1 MNLLEQFNPLASSDQ
16 PTPDYQILVNG
27 KDISPK
33 VKTRLMSLR
42 LTDNRGFEADSIEV
56 QLDDADGELAMP
68 PKGATMQV
76 RIGWKGSPLVDKGTY
91 TIDELE
97 HSGPPDAIT
106 IRGKSADMRGTLQ
119 QSREQSFH
127 QQSVSSIIDVIAAR
141 HQLKAKIS
149 DNLKMEF
156 IDHIDQANE
165 SDANFLSRL
174 AEQFDAIATV
184 KNGNLLFLQAGL
196 AHNASGIALDRVD
209 ITRQSGDSH
218 HFGVAD
224 RDAYSGV
231 VAYWQNDKAAKRQT
245 VKARKPWQKSKPKAE
260 PEQPLDQNGAPIAV
274 GEKEIMVGSNDNVKT
289 LRHTYA
295 NKQNAERAARAM
307 WDKLQRGVATFT
319 ITLAMGRPE
328 LFPELPVSVSG
339 FKPQID
345 NSDWLLTRVEHNITD
360 TGYTTGIELEVKNS
374 EVAEV
379 TGGEDET
386 G

>member
-1 MNLLEQFNPLASSDQ
+1 MSILEQFNPLASGDQ
-16 PTPDYQILVNG
+16 PTPDFQILVNG
-27 KDISPK
+27 NDISPK
-33 VKTRLMSLR
+33 VKSRLMSLR
-42 LTDNRGFEADSIEV
+42 LTDNRGFEADTVEV

-68 PKGATMQV
+68 PKGASMQV
-76 RIGWKGSPLVDKGTY
+76 RIGWKGSSLVDKGTY

-97 HSGPPDAIT
+97 HSGPPDSLT

-127 QQSVSSIIDVIAAR
+127 QQNISSIVDTIAAR

-149 DNLKMEF
+149 DKLKAEV
-156 IDHIDQANE
+156 IEHIDQANE
-165 SDANFLSRL
+165 SDANFLTRL

-184 KNGNLLFLQAGL
+184 KNGNLLFLQAGQS
-196 AHNASGIALDRVD
+196 NTASGMALEGVE

-231 VAYWQNDKAAKRQT
+231 VAYWQNDKSAKRQT
-245 VKARKPWQKSKPKAE
+245 VKAKKPKEAK
-260 PEQPLDQNGAPIAV
+260 PNDVKVIV

-289 LRHTYA
+289 LRHIYA

-328 LFPELPVSVSG
+328 LFPEQPVSVSG
-339 FKPQID
+339 FKPAID
-345 NSDWLLTRVEHNITD
+345 NSAWILTRVEHNIND
-360 TGYTTGIELEVKNS
+360 MGYTTGIELEVKNS
-374 EVAEV
+374 EVADV
-379 TGGEDET
+379 SDENDSSE
-386 G
+386 

>member
-33 VKTRLMSLR
+33 VKARLMSLR

-245 VKARKPWQKSKPKAE
+245 VKAKKPTEAKPSDVKV
-260 PEQPLDQNGAPIAV
+260 IV

-289 LRHTYA
+289 LRHIYA

-374 EVAEV
+374 EVAELN
-379 TGGEDET
+379 GGEDET

>member
-1 MNLLEQFNPLASSDQ
+1 MSLLEQFNPLASGDQ
-16 PTPDYQILVNG
+16 PTPDFQILVNG
-27 KDISPK
+27 TDISPK
-33 VKTRLMSLR
+33 VKSRLMSLR
-42 LTDNRGFEADSIEV
+42 LTDNRGFEADTVEV

-68 PKGATMQV
+68 PKGASMQV
-76 RIGWKGSPLVDKGTY
+76 RIGWKGSALVDKGTY

-97 HSGPPDAIT
+97 HSGPPDSLT

-119 QSREQSFH
+119 QSREQSYH
-127 QQSVSSIIDVIAAR
+127 QQNISSIIDTIAAR

-149 DNLKMEF
+149 DKLKAEV
-156 IDHIDQANE
+156 IEHIDQTNE
-165 SDANFLSRL
+165 SDANFLTRL

-184 KNGNLLFLQAGL
+184 KNGNLLFLQAGQS
-196 AHNASGIALDRVD
+196 NTASGMALEGVE

-231 VAYWQNDKAAKRQT
+231 VAYWQNDKGAKRQT
-245 VKARKPWQKSKPKAE
+245 VKAKKPKAAK
-260 PEQPLDQNGAPIAV
+260 PDDITITV

-289 LRHTYA
+289 LRHIYA

-328 LFPELPVSVSG
+328 LFPEQPVSVSG
-339 FKPQID
+339 FKPPID
-345 NSDWLLTRVEHNITD
+345 NSAWILTRVEHNIND
-360 TGYTTGIELEVKNS
+360 MGYTTGIELEVKNS
-374 EVAEV
+374 EVADV
-379 TGGEDET
+379 SDENDSSE
-386 G
+386 

>member
-1 MNLLEQFNPLASSDQ
+1 MSLLEQFNPLASGDQ
-16 PTPDYQILVNG
+16 PTPDFQFLVNG
-27 KDISPK
+27 TDISPK
-33 VKTRLMSLR
+33 VKSRLMSLR
-42 LTDNRGFEADSIEV
+42 LTDNRGFEADTVEV

-68 PKGATMQV
+68 PKGASMQV
-76 RIGWKGSPLVDKGTY
+76 RIGWKGSALVDKGTY

-97 HSGPPDAIT
+97 HSGPPDSLT

-119 QSREQSFH
+119 QSREQSYH
-127 QQSVSSIIDVIAAR
+127 QQNISSIIDTIAAR

-149 DNLKMEF
+149 DKLKAEV
-156 IDHIDQANE
+156 IEHIDQTNE
-165 SDANFLSRL
+165 SDANFLTRL

-184 KNGNLLFLQAGL
+184 KNGNLLFLQAGQS
-196 AHNASGIALDRVD
+196 NTASGMALEGVE

-231 VAYWQNDKAAKRQT
+231 VAYWQNDKGAKRQT
-245 VKARKPWQKSKPKAE
+245 VKAKKPKAAK
-260 PEQPLDQNGAPIAV
+260 PDDITITV

-289 LRHTYA
+289 LRHIYA

-328 LFPELPVSVSG
+328 LFPEQPVSVSG
-339 FKPQID
+339 FKPPID
-345 NSDWLLTRVEHNITD
+345 NSAWILTRVEHNIND
-360 TGYTTGIELEVKNS
+360 MGYTTGIELEVKNS
-374 EVAEV
+374 EVADV
-379 TGGEDET
+379 SDENDSSE
-386 G
+386 

>member
-1 MNLLEQFNPLASSDQ
+1 
-16 PTPDYQILVNG
+16 
-27 KDISPK
+27 
-33 VKTRLMSLR
+33 
-42 LTDNRGFEADSIEV
+42 
-56 QLDDADGELAMP
+56 
-68 PKGATMQV
+68 
-76 RIGWKGSPLVDKGTY
+76 
-91 TIDELE
+91 
-97 HSGPPDAIT
+97 
-106 IRGKSADMRGTLQ
+106 MRGTLQ

-231 VAYWQNDKAAKRQT
+231 VAYWQNDKGAKRQK
-245 VKARKPWQKSKPKAE
+245 VKAKKPWQKSKQKAE
-260 PEQPLDQNGAPIAV
+260 PETPLNQNGAPVSV

-360 TGYTTGIELEVKNS
+360 TGYTTGIELEVKSS

-379 TGGEDET
+379 TGGEDGED
-386 G
+386 

>member
-56 QLDDADGELAMP
+56 LLDDADGELAMP

-245 VKARKPWQKSKPKAE
+245 VKAKKPTEAKPSDVKV
-260 PEQPLDQNGAPIAV
+260 IV

-289 LRHTYA
+289 LRHIYA

-374 EVAEV
+374 EVAELN
-379 TGGEDET
+379 GGEDET

>member
-33 VKTRLMSLR
+33 VKARLMSLR

-97 HSGPPDAIT
+97 HSGPPDCLT

-127 QQSVSSIIDVIAAR
+127 QQSVSSIIDVIAVR
-141 HQLKAKIS
+141 HQLKTKIS

-245 VKARKPWQKSKPKAE
+245 VKAKKPTEAKPSDVKV
-260 PEQPLDQNGAPIAV
+260 IV

-374 EVAEV
+374 EVAELN
-379 TGGEDET
+379 GGEDET

>member
-1 MNLLEQFNPLASSDQ
+1 MSLLEQFNPLASSDQ

-33 VKTRLMSLR
+33 VKARLMSLR

-245 VKARKPWQKSKPKAE
+245 VKAKKPTEAKPSDVKVV
-260 PEQPLDQNGAPIAV
+260 V

-289 LRHTYA
+289 LRHIYA

-374 EVAEV
+374 EVAELN
-379 TGGEDET
+379 GGEDET

>member
-27 KDISPK
+27 SDISPK
-33 VKTRLMSLR
+33 VKARLMSLR

-76 RIGWKGSPLVDKGTY
+76 RIGWKGSALVDKGTY

-149 DNLKMEF
+149 DNLKMEY

-245 VKARKPWQKSKPKAE
+245 VKAKKPTEEKPSDVKV
-260 PEQPLDQNGAPIAV
+260 IV

-328 LFPELPVSVSG
+328 LFPELPVNVSG

-374 EVAEV
+374 EVAEL
-379 TGGEDET
+379 TSGEDEAD
-386 G
+386 

>member
-1 MNLLEQFNPLASSDQ
+1 MSLLEQFNPLASGDQ
-16 PTPDYQILVNG
+16 PTPDFQILVNG
-27 KDISPK
+27 NDISPK
-33 VKTRLMSLR
+33 VKSRLMSLR
-42 LTDNRGFEADSIEV
+42 LTDNRGFEADTIEV

-68 PKGATMQV
+68 PKGASMQV
-76 RIGWKGSPLVDKGTY
+76 RIGWKGSALVDKGTY

-97 HSGPPDAIT
+97 HSGPPDSLT

-127 QQSVSSIIDVIAAR
+127 QQSVSSIIDTIAAR
-141 HQLKAKIS
+141 HQLKTKIS
-149 DNLKMEF
+149 DKLKAEV
-156 IDHIDQANE
+156 IEHIDQANE
-165 SDANFLSRL
+165 SDANFLTRL

-184 KNGNLLFLQAGL
+184 KNGNLLFLQAGQS
-196 AHNASGIALDRVD
+196 NTASGMALEGVE

-231 VAYWQNDKAAKRQT
+231 VAYWQNDKSAKRQT
-245 VKARKPWQKSKPKAE
+245 VKAKKPKEAK
-260 PEQPLDQNGAPIAV
+260 PNDITVTV

-289 LRHTYA
+289 LRHIYA

-307 WDKLQRGVATFT
+307 WDKLQRGVATFN

-328 LFPELPVSVSG
+328 LFPEQPVSVSG
-339 FKPQID
+339 FKPPID
-345 NSDWLLTRVEHNITD
+345 NSAWILTRVEHNIND
-360 TGYTTGIELEVKNS
+360 MGYTTGIELEVKNN

-379 TGGEDET
+379 SDENDSSE
-386 G
+386 

>member
-1 MNLLEQFNPLASSDQ
+1 MSILEQFNPLASGDQ
-16 PTPDYQILVNG
+16 PTPDFQILVNG
-27 KDISPK
+27 NDISPK
-33 VKTRLMSLR
+33 VKSRLMSLR
-42 LTDNRGFEADSIEV
+42 LTDNRGFEADTVEV

-68 PKGATMQV
+68 PKGASMQV
-76 RIGWKGSPLVDKGTY
+76 RIGWKGSALVDKGTY

-97 HSGPPDAIT
+97 HSGPPDSLT

-127 QQSVSSIIDVIAAR
+127 QQSVSSIIDTIAAR

-149 DNLKMEF
+149 DKLKAEV
-156 IDHIDQANE
+156 IEHIDQANE
-165 SDANFLSRL
+165 SDANFLTRL

-184 KNGNLLFLQAGL
+184 KNGNLLFLQAGQS
-196 AHNASGIALDRVD
+196 NTASGMALEGVE

-231 VAYWQNDKAAKRQT
+231 VAYWQNDKGAKRQT
-245 VKARKPWQKSKPKAE
+245 VKAKKPKEAN
-260 PEQPLDQNGAPIAV
+260 PDDVKVIV

-289 LRHTYA
+289 LRHIYA

-307 WDKLQRGVATFT
+307 WDKLQRGVATFN

-328 LFPELPVSVSG
+328 LFPEQPVSVSG
-339 FKPQID
+339 FKPPID
-345 NSDWLLTRVEHNITD
+345 NSAWILTRVEHNIND
-360 TGYTTGIELEVKNS
+360 MGYTTGIELEVKNS
-374 EVAEV
+374 EVADV
-379 TGGEDET
+379 SDENDSSE
-386 G
+386 

>member
-1 MNLLEQFNPLASSDQ
+1 MSLLEQFNPLASGDQ
-16 PTPDYQILVNG
+16 PTPDFQILVNG
-27 KDISPK
+27 NDISPK
-33 VKTRLMSLR
+33 VKSRLISLR
-42 LTDNRGFEADSIEV
+42 LTDNRGFEADTVEV

-76 RIGWKGSPLVDKGTY
+76 NIGWKGSALVDKGTY

-97 HSGPPDAIT
+97 HSGPPDSLT

-119 QSREQSFH
+119 KSREQSFH
-127 QQSVSSIIDVIAAR
+127 QQNISSIVDTIAAR
-141 HQLKAKIS
+141 HQLKTKIS
-149 DNLKMEF
+149 DKLKDEV
-156 IDHIDQANE
+156 IEHIDQANE
-165 SDANFLSRL
+165 SDANFLTRL

-184 KNGNLLFLQAGL
+184 KNGNLLFLQAGQS
-196 AHNASGIALDRVD
+196 NTASGMALEGVE

-245 VKARKPWQKSKPKAE
+245 VKAKKPAEAKPSDVKV
-260 PEQPLDQNGAPIAV
+260 IV
-274 GEKEIMVGSNDNVKT
+274 GEKEIMVGSSDNVKT
-289 LRHTYA
+289 LRHIYA

-328 LFPELPVSVSG
+328 LFPEQPVSVSG
-339 FKPQID
+339 FKQPID
-345 NSDWLLTRVEHNITD
+345 NSAWILTRVEHNITD
-360 TGYTTGIELEVKNS
+360 MGYTTGIELEVKNS
-374 EVAEV
+374 EVADV
-379 TGGEDET
+379 SDENDSSE
-386 G
+386 

>member
-27 KDISPK
+27 KDISSK

-76 RIGWKGSPLVDKGTY
+76 RIGWKGSALVDKGTY

-127 QQSVSSIIDVIAAR
+127 KQSVSSIIDVIAAR
-141 HQLKAKIS
+141 HQLKTKIS

-184 KNGNLLFLQAGL
+184 KNGNLLFLRAGL
-196 AHNASGIALDRVD
+196 THNASGIALDRVD

-231 VAYWQNDKAAKRQT
+231 VAYWQNDKAAKRQS
-245 VKARKPWQKSKPKAE
+245 VKAKKPTEAKPSDVKV
-260 PEQPLDQNGAPIAV
+260 IV

-360 TGYTTGIELEVKNS
+360 TGYITGIELEVKNN

-379 TGGEDET
+379 VGGED
-386 G
+386 GRD

>member
-1 MNLLEQFNPLASSDQ
+1 VSLLEQFNPLASSDQ

-76 RIGWKGSPLVDKGTY
+76 RIGWKGSSLVDKGTY

-218 HFGVAD
+218 YFGVAD

-245 VKARKPWQKSKPKAE
+245 VKAKKPTEAKPSDVKV
-260 PEQPLDQNGAPIAV
+260 IV

-328 LFPELPVSVSG
+328 LFPELPVNVSG

-345 NSDWLLTRVEHNITD
+345 NSDWLLTRVEHSITD

-379 TGGEDET
+379 IDGEDEAD
-386 G
+386 

>member
-76 RIGWKGSPLVDKGTY
+76 RIGWKGSALVDKGTY

-97 HSGPPDAIT
+97 HSGPPDCLT

-127 QQSVSSIIDVIAAR
+127 KQSVSSIIDVIAAR

-245 VKARKPWQKSKPKAE
+245 VKAKKPTEAKPSDVKV
-260 PEQPLDQNGAPIAV
+260 IV

-289 LRHTYA
+289 LRHIYA

-374 EVAEV
+374 EVAEL

>member
-33 VKTRLMSLR
+33 VKARLMSLR

-76 RIGWKGSPLVDKGTY
+76 RIGWKGSALVDKGTY

-127 QQSVSSIIDVIAAR
+127 KQSVSSIIDVIAAR

-196 AHNASGIALDRVD
+196 ANNASGIALDRVD

-245 VKARKPWQKSKPKAE
+245 VKAKKPTEAKPSDVKV
-260 PEQPLDQNGAPIAV
+260 IV

-307 WDKLQRGVATFT
+307 WDKLQRGVANFT

-328 LFPELPVSVSG
+328 LFPELPVNVSG

>member
-1 MNLLEQFNPLASSDQ
+1 MNLLEQFNPLASNDQ

-33 VKTRLMSLR
+33 VKARLMSLR
-42 LTDNRGFEADSIEV
+42 LTDNRGFEADTVEV

-76 RIGWKGSPLVDKGTY
+76 RIGWKGSALVDKGTY

-127 QQSVSSIIDVIAAR
+127 KQSVSSIIDVIAAR

-165 SDANFLSRL
+165 SDANFISRL

-196 AHNASGIALDRVD
+196 AHNASGIALDRVE

-245 VKARKPWQKSKPKAE
+245 VKAKKPTEAKPSDVKV
-260 PEQPLDQNGAPIAV
+260 IV

-319 ITLAMGRPE
+319 IILAMGRPE
-328 LFPELPVSVSG
+328 LFPELPVNVSG

-379 TGGEDET
+379 TGGEEET
-386 G
+386 D

>member
-33 VKTRLMSLR
+33 VKARLMSLR

-76 RIGWKGSPLVDKGTY
+76 RIGWKGSALVDKGTY

-127 QQSVSSIIDVIAAR
+127 KQSVSSIIDVIAAR

-245 VKARKPWQKSKPKAE
+245 VKAKKPTEAKPSDVKV
-260 PEQPLDQNGAPIAV
+260 IV

-328 LFPELPVSVSG
+328 LFPELPVNVSG

-379 TGGEDET
+379 TGGEDEAD
-386 G
+386 

>member
-141 HQLKAKIS
+141 HQLKTKIS

-245 VKARKPWQKSKPKAE
+245 VKAKKPTEAKPSDVKV
-260 PEQPLDQNGAPIAV
+260 IV

-289 LRHTYA
+289 LRHIYA

-374 EVAEV
+374 EVAEM
-379 TGGEDET
+379 TAGEDGED
-386 G
+386 

>member
-1 MNLLEQFNPLASSDQ
+1 
-16 PTPDYQILVNG
+16 
-27 KDISPK
+27 
-33 VKTRLMSLR
+33 
-42 LTDNRGFEADSIEV
+42 
-56 QLDDADGELAMP
+56 
-68 PKGATMQV
+68 MQV

-245 VKARKPWQKSKPKAE
+245 VKAKKPTEAKPSDVKV
-260 PEQPLDQNGAPIAV
+260 IV

-328 LFPELPVSVSG
+328 LFPELPVNVSG

-345 NSDWLLTRVEHNITD
+345 NSDWLLTRVEHSITD

-379 TGGEDET
+379 AVAKMGKSNRQMYRAQTPIT
-386 G
+386 MLATAASKNFATTHNMLCI

>member
-1 MNLLEQFNPLASSDQ
+1 MNLLAQFNPLASSDQ

-33 VKTRLMSLR
+33 MKTRLMSLR
-42 LTDNRGFEADSIEV
+42 LTDNRGFEADTVEV

-76 RIGWKGSPLVDKGTY
+76 RIGWKGSALVDKGTY

-127 QQSVSSIIDVIAAR
+127 KQSVSSIIDVIAAR

-245 VKARKPWQKSKPKAE
+245 VKAKKPTEAKPSDVKV
-260 PEQPLDQNGAPIAV
+260 IV

-328 LFPELPVSVSG
+328 LFPELPVNVSG

-379 TGGEDET
+379 AGGEDGED
-386 G
+386 

>member
-1 MNLLEQFNPLASSDQ
+1 VNLLEQFNPLASSDQ

-33 VKTRLMSLR
+33 VKARLMSLR
-42 LTDNRGFEADSIEV
+42 LTDNRGFEADTIEV

-76 RIGWKGSPLVDKGTY
+76 RIGWKGSALVDKGTY

-184 KNGNLLFLQAGL
+184 KNGKLLFLQAGL
-196 AHNASGIALDRVD
+196 ANNASGIALDRVD

-245 VKARKPWQKSKPKAE
+245 VKAKKPTEAKPSDVKV
-260 PEQPLDQNGAPIAV
+260 IV

-307 WDKLQRGVATFT
+307 WDKLQRGVANFT

-379 TGGEDET
+379 AGGEDEPD
-386 G
+386 

>member
-1 MNLLEQFNPLASSDQ
+1 MSLLEQFNPLASGDQ
-16 PTPDYQILVNG
+16 PTPDFQILVNG

-42 LTDNRGFEADSIEV
+42 LTDNRGFEADTVEV

-68 PKGATMQV
+68 PKGASMQV
-76 RIGWKGSPLVDKGTY
+76 RIGWKGSALVDKGTY

-97 HSGPPDAIT
+97 HSGPPDSLT

-127 QQSVSSIIDVIAAR
+127 QQSVSSIIDAIAAR

-149 DNLKMEF
+149 DKLKAEV
-156 IDHIDQANE
+156 IEHIDQANE
-165 SDANFLSRL
+165 SDANFLTRL

-196 AHNASGIALDRVD
+196 AHNASGVALDRVD

-231 VAYWQNDKAAKRQT
+231 VAYWQNDKTAKRQT
-245 VKARKPWQKSKPKAE
+245 VKAKKPKEAN
-260 PEQPLDQNGAPIAV
+260 PDDVKVIV

-289 LRHTYA
+289 LRHIYA

-307 WDKLQRGVATFT
+307 WDKLQRGVATFS

-328 LFPELPVSVSG
+328 LFPEQPVSVSG
-339 FKPQID
+339 FKPPID
-345 NSDWLLTRVEHNITD
+345 NSAWILTRVEHNIND
-360 TGYTTGIELEVKNS
+360 MGYTTGIELEVKNS
-374 EVAEV
+374 EVVEI
-379 TGGEDET
+379 ESI
-386 G
+386 

>member
-1 MNLLEQFNPLASSDQ
+1 VSLLEQFNPLASGDQ
-16 PTPDYQILVNG
+16 PTPDFQILVNG
-27 KDISPK
+27 NDISPK
-33 VKTRLMSLR
+33 VKSRLMSLR
-42 LTDNRGFEADSIEV
+42 LTDNRGFEADTIEV

-68 PKGATMQV
+68 PKGASMQV
-76 RIGWKGSPLVDKGTY
+76 RIGWKGSALVDKGTY

-97 HSGPPDAIT
+97 HSGPPDSLT

-127 QQSVSSIIDVIAAR
+127 QQSVSSIIDTIAAR
-141 HQLKAKIS
+141 HQLKTKIS
-149 DNLKMEF
+149 DKLKAEV
-156 IDHIDQANE
+156 IEHIDQANE
-165 SDANFLSRL
+165 SDANFLTRL

-184 KNGNLLFLQAGL
+184 KNGNLLFLQAGQS
-196 AHNASGIALDRVD
+196 NTASGMALEGVE

-231 VAYWQNDKAAKRQT
+231 VAYWQNDKSAKRQT
-245 VKARKPWQKSKPKAE
+245 VKAKKPKEAK
-260 PEQPLDQNGAPIAV
+260 PNDITVTV

-289 LRHTYA
+289 LRHIYA

-307 WDKLQRGVATFT
+307 WDKLQRGVATFN

-328 LFPELPVSVSG
+328 LFPEQPVSVSG
-339 FKPQID
+339 FKPPID
-345 NSDWLLTRVEHNITD
+345 NSAWILTRVEHNIND
-360 TGYTTGIELEVKNS
+360 MGYTTGIELEVKNN

-379 TGGEDET
+379 SDENDSSE
-386 G
+386 

>member
-1 MNLLEQFNPLASSDQ
+1 MSLLEQFNPLASGDQ
-16 PTPDYQILVNG
+16 PTPDFQILVNG
-27 KDISPK
+27 NDISPK
-33 VKTRLMSLR
+33 VKSRLMSLR
-42 LTDNRGFEADSIEV
+42 LTDNRGFEADTVEV

-68 PKGATMQV
+68 PKGASMQV
-76 RIGWKGSPLVDKGTY
+76 RIGWKGSALIDKGTY

-97 HSGPPDAIT
+97 HSGPPDSLT

-196 AHNASGIALDRVD
+196 AHNASGIALEGVE
-209 ITRQSGDSH
+209 INRQSGDSH

-231 VAYWQNDKAAKRQT
+231 VAYWQNDKGAKRQT
-245 VKARKPWQKSKPKAE
+245 VKAKKPKEAK
-260 PEQPLDQNGAPIAV
+260 PDDVKVIV

-289 LRHTYA
+289 LRHIYA

-328 LFPELPVSVSG
+328 LFPEQPVSVSG
-339 FKPQID
+339 FKPPID
-345 NSDWLLTRVEHNITD
+345 NSAWILTRVEHNIND
-360 TGYTTGIELEVKNS
+360 MGYTTGIELEVKNS
-374 EVAEV
+374 EVADV
-379 TGGEDET
+379 SDENDSSE
-386 G
+386 

>member
-1 MNLLEQFNPLASSDQ
+1 MSLLEQFNPLASSDQ

-33 VKTRLMSLR
+33 MKTRLMSLR
-42 LTDNRGFEADSIEV
+42 LTDNRGFEADTVEV

-76 RIGWKGSPLVDKGTY
+76 RIGWKGSALVDKGTY

-127 QQSVSSIIDVIAAR
+127 KQSVSSIIDVIAAR

-165 SDANFLSRL
+165 SDANFISRL

-245 VKARKPWQKSKPKAE
+245 VKAKKPTEAKPSDVKV
-260 PEQPLDQNGAPIAV
+260 IV

-328 LFPELPVSVSG
+328 LFPELPVNVSG

-379 TGGEDET
+379 TGGEDDAD
-386 G
+386 

>member
-1 MNLLEQFNPLASSDQ
+1 MSLLEQFNPLASSDQ

-76 RIGWKGSPLVDKGTY
+76 RIGWKGSSLVDKGTY

-245 VKARKPWQKSKPKAE
+245 VKAKKPTEAKPSDVKV
-260 PEQPLDQNGAPIAV
+260 IV

-379 TGGEDET
+379 IGGEDEAD
-386 G
+386 

>member
-245 VKARKPWQKSKPKAE
+245 VKAKKPTEAKPSDVKV
-260 PEQPLDQNGAPIAV
+260 IV

-319 ITLAMGRPE
+319 IILAMGRPE
-328 LFPELPVSVSG
+328 LFPELPVRVSG

-374 EVAEV
+374 EVAEL

>member
-1 MNLLEQFNPLASSDQ
+1 VSLLEQFNPLASGDQ
-16 PTPDYQILVNG
+16 PTPDFQILVNG
-27 KDISPK
+27 NDISPK
-33 VKTRLMSLR
+33 VKSRLMSLR
-42 LTDNRGFEADSIEV
+42 LTDNRGFEADTVEV

-68 PKGATMQV
+68 PKGASMQV
-76 RIGWKGSPLVDKGTY
+76 RIGWKGSALVDKGTY

-97 HSGPPDAIT
+97 HSGPPDSLT

-119 QSREQSFH
+119 QSREQSYH
-127 QQSVSSIIDVIAAR
+127 QQNISSIIDVIAAR

-149 DNLKMEF
+149 DKLKAEV
-156 IDHIDQANE
+156 IEHIDQANE
-165 SDANFLSRL
+165 SDANFLTRL

-184 KNGNLLFLQAGL
+184 KNGNLLFLQAGQS
-196 AHNASGIALDRVD
+196 NTASGMALEGIE

-231 VAYWQNDKAAKRQT
+231 VAYWQNDKSAKRQT
-245 VKARKPWQKSKPKAE
+245 VKAKKPKEAN
-260 PEQPLDQNGAPIAV
+260 PDDVKVIV

-289 LRHTYA
+289 LRHIYA

-328 LFPELPVSVSG
+328 LFPEQPVSVSG
-339 FKPQID
+339 FKPPID
-345 NSDWLLTRVEHNITD
+345 NSAWILTRVEHNIND
-360 TGYTTGIELEVKNS
+360 MGYTTGIELEVKNS
-374 EVAEV
+374 EVADV
-379 TGGEDET
+379 SDENDSSE
-386 G
+386 

>member
-1 MNLLEQFNPLASSDQ
+1 MNALLEQFNPLASGDQ

-33 VKTRLMSLR
+33 VKARLISLR
-42 LTDNRGFEADSIEV
+42 LTDNRGFETDSIEV
-56 QLDDADGELAMP
+56 QLDDADGQLDMP

-76 RIGWKGSPLVDKGTY
+76 CIGWKGNALVDKGTY

-97 HSGPPDAIT
+97 HSGPPDILT

-119 QSREQSFH
+119 QSREQSYH
-127 QQSVSSIIDVIAAR
+127 QQNVSSIIDIIAAR
-141 HQLKAKIS
+141 HQLKAKVS
-149 DNLKMEF
+149 DNLLMEF

-245 VKARKPWQKSKPKAE
+245 VKAKKPWQKSKPKAE
-260 PEQPLDQNGAPIAV
+260 PEQPIDQNGAPIAV

-289 LRHTYA
+289 LRHIYA

-307 WDKLQRGVATFT
+307 WDKLQRGVANFT

-339 FKPQID
+339 FKPPID
-345 NSDWLLTRVEHNITD
+345 NSAWLLTRVEHNIND
-360 TGYTTGIELEVKNS
+360 MGFTTGIELEVKNN

-379 TGGEDET
+379 TV
-386 G
+386 

>member
-1 MNLLEQFNPLASSDQ
+1 VNLLEQFNPSASSDQ

-33 VKTRLMSLR
+33 VKARLMSLR
-42 LTDNRGFEADSIEV
+42 LTDNRGFEADTIEV
-56 QLDDADGELAMP
+56 QLDDSDGQLDMP

-76 RIGWKGSPLVDKGTY
+76 HIGWKGSALVDKGSY
-91 TIDELE
+91 TIDEVE
-97 HSGPPDAIT
+97 HSGPPDALT

-119 QSREQSFH
+119 QIREQSYH
-127 QQSVSSIIDVIAAR
+127 QQSVSSIIDIIAAR

-149 DNLKMEF
+149 DNLQMEY

-196 AHNASGIALDRVD
+196 AHNASGLALDRVD

-231 VAYWQNDKAAKRQT
+231 VAYWQNDKKAKRQT
-245 VKARKPWQKSKPKAE
+245 VKAKKPWQKSKAKAA
-260 PEQPLDQNGAPIAV
+260 PEAAPNDSDVKIV
-274 GEKEIMVGSNDNVKT
+274 IGEKEIMVGSNDNVKT
-289 LRHTYA
+289 LRHIYA
-295 NKQNAERAARAM
+295 SKQTAQRAARAM

-319 ITLAMGRPE
+319 ITLAMGRAE

-339 FKPQID
+339 FKAQID
-345 NSDWLLTRVEHNITD
+345 KSAWILTRVEHNITD
-360 TGYTTGIELEVKNS
+360 AGYTTGIELEVKNS

-379 TGGEDET
+379 TGDEDET
-386 G
+386 D

>member
-33 VKTRLMSLR
+33 VKARLMSLR
-42 LTDNRGFEADSIEV
+42 LTDNRGFEADTVEV

-68 PKGATMQV
+68 PKGAIMQV
-76 RIGWKGSPLVDKGTY
+76 RIGWKGSALVDKGTY

-127 QQSVSSIIDVIAAR
+127 KQSVSSIIDVIAAR

-245 VKARKPWQKSKPKAE
+245 VKAKKPTEAKPSDVKV
-260 PEQPLDQNGAPIAV
+260 IV

-328 LFPELPVSVSG
+328 LFPELPVNVSG

-345 NSDWLLTRVEHNITD
+345 NSDWLLTRVEHSITD

-379 TGGEDET
+379 TGGEDGED
-386 G
+386 

>member
-1 MNLLEQFNPLASSDQ
+1 MSLLEQFNPLASGDQ
-16 PTPDYQILVNG
+16 PTPDFQILVNG
-27 KDISPK
+27 TDISPK
-33 VKTRLMSLR
+33 VKSRLMSLR
-42 LTDNRGFEADSIEV
+42 LTDNRGFEADTVEV

-68 PKGATMQV
+68 PKGASMQV
-76 RIGWKGSPLVDKGTY
+76 RIGWKGSALVDKGTY

-97 HSGPPDAIT
+97 HSGPPDSLT

-119 QSREQSFH
+119 QSREQSYH
-127 QQSVSSIIDVIAAR
+127 QQNISSIIDTIAAR

-149 DNLKMEF
+149 DKLKAEV
-156 IDHIDQANE
+156 IEHIDQANE
-165 SDANFLSRL
+165 SDANFLTRL

-184 KNGNLLFLQAGL
+184 KNGNLLFLQAGQS
-196 AHNASGIALDRVD
+196 NTASGMALEGVE

-231 VAYWQNDKAAKRQT
+231 VAYWQNDKGAKRQT
-245 VKARKPWQKSKPKAE
+245 VKAKKPKAAK
-260 PEQPLDQNGAPIAV
+260 PDDITITV

-289 LRHTYA
+289 LRHIYA

-328 LFPELPVSVSG
+328 LFPEQPVSVSG
-339 FKPQID
+339 FKPPID
-345 NSDWLLTRVEHNITD
+345 NSAWILTRVEHNIND
-360 TGYTTGIELEVKNS
+360 MGYTTGIELEVKNS
-374 EVAEV
+374 EVADV
-379 TGGEDET
+379 SDENDSSE
-386 G
+386 

>member
-1 MNLLEQFNPLASSDQ
+1 MNLLEQFNPFASSDQ

-27 KDISPK
+27 NDISPK

-76 RIGWKGSPLVDKGTY
+76 RIGWKGSALVDKGTY

-97 HSGPPDAIT
+97 HSGPPDCLT
-106 IRGKSADMRGTLQ
+106 IRGKAADMRGTLQ

-127 QQSVSSIIDVIAAR
+127 KQSVSSIIDVIAAR

-245 VKARKPWQKSKPKAE
+245 VKAKKPTEAKPSDVKV
-260 PEQPLDQNGAPIAV
+260 IV

-289 LRHTYA
+289 LRHIYA

-328 LFPELPVSVSG
+328 LFPELPVNVSG

-345 NSDWLLTRVEHNITD
+345 NSAWLLTRVEHNITD

-379 TGGEDET
+379 TGGEDEAD
-386 G
+386 